1 MLSVVYMHACI
12 YPSLMLYCCLKYSLR
27 ANDPYIQ
34 GCEDSEMEDILA
46 GLASITAKD
55 SIGWM
60 HHSGHLEVNTKHTLI
75 VIQKKLPQ

>member
-1 MLSVVYMHACI
+1 MQ
-12 YPSLMLYCCLKYSLR
+12 SLMLYCCLKYFLR

-34 GCEDSEMEDILA
+34 GCEDSEMEDVILA
-46 GLASITAKD
+46 GLASITAED

-60 HHSGHLEVNTKHTLI
+60 HHSGHLEVNNTKHTLI